1 MAEVVGLI
9 PAAGSATRLG
19 ALPCS
24 KEVLPVGLRASAG
37 GPRVRVACE
46 SLLDG
51 FRRGGV
57 HRAFVLL
64 RRGKWDVPDHLGTGE
79 RFGVHLAYLALEPTA
94 SVPETLDA
102 AFPFVAGATVA
113 LGFPDIHFEPADAYA
128 RLLHH
133 LDEAGGDGPEAVL
146 GLVPSAEHRKTDM
159 VELDHRGR
167 VRRIAIKQPDVGL
180 RHAWT
185 VAVWTP
191 RFTRFLHDFLRREGG
206 AGGAPSPRELYPGD
220 VFHAAVDG
228 GMRVDGVIFE
238 DGRQLDV
245 GTPDGLAAA
254 LAHFRGREPG
264 QGV

>member
-1 MAEVVGLI
+1 VAEVVGLI

-24 KEVLPVGLRASAG
+24 KEVLPVGLRATAD

-57 HRAFVLL
+57 DRAFVLL

-79 RFGVHLAYLALEPTA
+79 RFGLHLAYLALEPTG

-102 AFPFVAGATVA
+102 AFPFVDGATVA

-128 RLLHH
+128 RLLRH
-133 LDEAGGDGPEAVL
+133 LEEAGDGGPEAVL
-146 GLVPSAEHRKTDM
+146 GLVPSTEHRKTDM
-159 VELDHRGR
+159 VELDDRGR
-167 VRRIAIKQPDVGL
+167 VRRIAIKQPDAGL

-191 RFTRFLHDFLRREGG
+191 RFTRFLHDFLR
-206 AGGAPSPRELYPGD
+206 ADSPAPRPRELYPGD
-220 VFHAAVDG
+220 VFQAAVDG
-228 GMRVDGVIFE
+228 GMRVDGVVFE

-245 GTPDGLAAA
+245 GTPDGLATA
-254 LAHFRGREPG
+254 LARFRGQEPD